1 MNCAGQ
7 PIMFT
12 VNNNLIRRLPSA
24 TVVRRRMAML
34 LIGLWPASFATA
46 QVAVDS
52 EFTAPPSWKLPTDAE
67 VRVQMVSW
75 LDQSKPNDAVR
86 AQVLAL
92 WPEKSTDVPAPA
104 DNASTSAN
112 AATPLLQRAVT
123 TFAMVDP
130 NAKEVVEFAARSHA
144 DGKALELPVLT
155 DEKTPALVRNNLR
168 LWLGESFA
176 QQRLYDE
183 ALQQLKDL
191 QPTDVVDPAAL
202 LFYQGVCNHWMLH
215 KEDGLKA
222 INRLLEQKQNIPHRY
237 QEVAELM
244 QADLNELEDDSLDH
258 ISRRMNDVTRRL
270 DLGHAG
276 KKVRGEEDGIISS
289 LDKKIKQLEDQANA
303 AGSSGNSGGDSQP
316 GGEGGQGDPQ
326 GIRSRNPAADSRL
339 AKGKGP
345 GEVKSKNIG
354 NHSGW
359 GDLPPKEREEAMQ
372 QISKDF
378 PSHYRD
384 VIEQYFRR
392 LATEDQEQK

>member
-1 MNCAGQ
+1 MSASNH
-7 PIMFT
+7 
-12 VNNNLIRRLPSA
+12 NLIWHLPAAVAIRRS
-24 TVVRRRMAML
+24 MAL
-34 LIGLWPASFATA
+34 VLILLWPTGFAAA
-46 QVAVDS
+46 QVALDN
-52 EFTAPPSWKLPTDAE
+52 EFSAAPSWKVPSDAE
-67 VRVQMVSW
+67 VRTEIVDW
-75 LDQSKPNDAVR
+75 LDQRKADDTVR

-92 WPEKSTDVPAPA
+92 WPEKSDA
-104 DNASTSAN
+104 SAN
-112 AATPLLQRAVT
+112 VAIVTPLLERAAT
-123 TFAMVDP
+123 TFAMVNP
-130 NAKEVVEFAARSHA
+130 SAKEVVDFASQPHTGGKTPEFT
-144 DGKALELPVLT
+144 LLT

-168 LWLGESFA
+168 LWLGQSLA

-222 INRLLEQKQNIPHRY
+222 ISRLLEQKQSIPRRY

-289 LDKKIKQLEDQANA
+289 LDKKIKQLEDQANSMGN
-303 AGSSGNSGGDSQP
+303 GSGKGGDNEP
-316 GGEGGQGDPQ
+316 GGNGGQGDPQ
-326 GIRSRNPAADSRL
+326 GTRSRSPAADSRL

-345 GEVKSKNIG
+345 GEVKNKNIG
-354 NHSGW
+354 NQNGW

-392 LATEDQEQK
+392 LATEDEDKK